1 MKVFIFLIKLLMVAA
16 MLVFIWGNSLIPG
29 DLSSMESE
37 WFLSLVYPVIERAQQ
52 VLADFGHVYEMSF
65 LVRKLAHFSEYAL
78 LGALMYWLFVKPN
91 GRGRYVLPA
100 VLCLAAACVD
110 EGIQI
115 FAIERGP
122 ALKDVILDF
131 AGSCAG
137 IIVMSVVI
145 SVLYALIRPFRRR
158 RKVRDK

>member
-1 MKVFIFLIKLLMVAA
+1 MRFFIFLIKLLLVAA
-16 MLVFIWGNSLIPG
+16 MLIFIWGNSMIPG
-29 DLSSMESE
+29 ELSSLESE
-37 WFLSLVYPVIERAQQ
+37 WFLSLVYPVIGRVQQ
-52 VLADFGHVYEMSF
+52 ILADFGHVFEMSF

-78 LGALMYWLFVKPN
+78 LGALMYWLFTKPN
-91 GRGRYVLPA
+91 GRGRLMLPA
-100 VLCLAAACVD
+100 LLCLAAACVD

-137 IIVMSVVI
+137 IIAMAVVI

-158 RKVRDK
+158 

>member
-1 MKVFIFLIKLLMVAA
+1 MKVFIFLVKFLLVAA

-37 WFLSLVYPVIERAQQ
+37 WVLTLISPVVEWLQR
-52 VLADFGHVYEMSF
+52 VLAQLGHVYELTF
-65 LVRKLAHFSEYAL
+65 LVRKMAHFLEYAL
-78 LGALMYWLFVKPN
+78 LGALMYGLFVGPN
-91 GRGRYVLPA
+91 GRSRFVMPA
-100 VLCLAAACVD
+100 ALCLSAACVD

-137 IIVMSVVI
+137 IIAMSMAV
-145 SVLYALIRPFRRR
+145 SVLYALTHRRR
-158 RKVRDK
+158 RRRRARGK

>member
-1 MKVFIFLIKLLMVAA
+1 MIKLLLVAA
-16 MLVFIWGNSLIPG
+16 MLIFIWGNSMIPG
-29 DLSSMESE
+29 ELSSLESE
-37 WFLSLVYPVIERAQQ
+37 WFLSLVYPVIERVQHI
-52 VLADFGHVYEMSF
+52 LADFGHVYELSF

-78 LGALMYWLFVKPN
+78 LGVLMYWLFLKPN
-91 GRGRYVLPA
+91 GRGRVVLSA
-100 VLCLAAACVD
+100 LLCLSAACVD

-137 IIVMSVVI
+137 IFAMAVVI
-145 SVLYALIRPFRRR
+145 SVLYALTRPFRRR
-158 RKVRDK
+158 